1 MKNRTW
7 RLIIVGLVLMTLV
20 SCVSISDRTI
30 PRSEMGTVEVI
41 GKVQTTFTSWQFF
54 HITPKKT
61 IIKKAYNQLLEQ
73 ALQKYQEY
81 QGEIDISN
89 INIKGTFSFLNL
101 LSGGAALLG
110 GAVLGNGLYM
120 MANPQTRDPV
130 TNEWLPPP
138 NEHLR
143 FPYIITTGLAMGT
156 GTFLFGNLQEITATG
171 DVVLLEQPTNSRSRS
186 RVNRANATGIE
197 KAIYTVSDDLINDL
211 PANSKIA
218 VINIS
223 SNNRDTSALVVDEL
237 EYHLVSAKKFTIV
250 DRRTLDTIRAEQNF
264 QMSGD
269 VSDASAVSIGQMLG
283 ANIVIT
289 GSITG
294 TGTNQRLSIK
304 ALDVKTAQIVTMVRE
319 TF

>member
-1 MKNRTW
+1 MKNR
-7 RLIIVGLVLMTLV
+7 LFFLFALVPVIIALA
-20 SCVSISDRTI
+20 SCVSIQDR
-30 PRSEMGTVEVI
+30 EMTATERAQVLGQVSAE
-41 GKVQTTFTSWQFF
+41 FHSWQFL
-54 HITPKKT
+54 HIPAKKRLGQ
-61 IIKKAYNQLLEQ
+61 KAYIELMREARKQYEGNIEIRNITITGGWSGLEV
-73 ALQKYQEY
+73 L
-81 QGEIDISN
+81 N
-89 INIKGTFSFLNL
+89 ILGYA
-101 LSGGAALLG
+101 GGAALLG
-110 GAVLGNGLYM
+110 FSIFELYFGI
-120 MANPQTRDPV
+120 PV
-130 TNEWLPPP
+130 
-138 NEHLR
+138 
-143 FPYIITTGLAMGT
+143 GLAIPV
-156 GTFLFGNLQEITATG
+156 LSGNTQKITATG
-171 DVVLLEQPTNSRSRS
+171 DVIALEQTTNSQSRNRINRS
-186 RVNRANATGIE
+186 NATGIE
-197 KAIYTVSDDLINDL
+197 GAINRASSDLINDL

-237 EYHLVSAKKFTIV
+237 EYHLVSARKFTIV

>member
-1 MKNRTW
+1 MKNRTFSLFTFV
-7 RLIIVGLVLMTLV
+7 LIAATLV

-30 PRSEMGTVEVI
+30 PRYEMNTVEVI
-41 GKVQTTFTSWQFF
+41 GNVQTTFTSWQFL
-54 HITPKKT
+54 HIIPKKT
-61 IIKKAYNQLLEQ
+61 IIKKAYARLLEQ
-73 ALQKYQEY
+73 AQDEY
-81 QGEIDISN
+81 GKNVDIRN
-89 INIKGTFSFLNL
+89 IQITGTFSYHNFWIPLIA
-101 LSGGAALLG
+101 G
-110 GAVLGNGLYM
+110 
-120 MANPQTRDPV
+120 
-130 TNEWLPPP
+130 
-138 NEHLR
+138 
-143 FPYIITTGLAMGT
+143 GLAVTFGAFFPPSLYGDGEGIIAGSST
-156 GTFLFGNLQEITATG
+156 GAISFVVAGNFQKITATG
-171 DVVLLEQPTNSRSRS
+171 DVIALEQTTESQNRN
-186 RVNRANATGIE
+186 RVSRANATGIE
-197 KAIYTVSDDLINDL
+197 KAIYTASGDLIIDL
-211 PANSKIA
+211 PVNSKIA